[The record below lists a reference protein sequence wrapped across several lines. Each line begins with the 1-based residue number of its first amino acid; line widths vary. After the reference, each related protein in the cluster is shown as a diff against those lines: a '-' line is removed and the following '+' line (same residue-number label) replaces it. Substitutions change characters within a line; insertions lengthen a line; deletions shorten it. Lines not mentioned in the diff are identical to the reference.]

1 MHFSLKSVYY
11 QNITKILKIN
21 LFFIGFEKIYKFF
34 VLRFA
39 ENLPVTFKKKKFL
52 PRIYRKMI
60 VTKKGWPLILIDKL
74 KRRIVALQGGKK
86 YIRKGMEVSS
96 RDRSRRRNCFIR
108 S

>member
-34 VLRFA
+34 VLRSGEILTA
-39 ENLPVTFKKKKFL
+39 ILKMKKFL
-52 PRIYRKMI
+52 PRIYRMMI
-60 VTKKGWPLILIDKL
+60 VTKKGWHLILIDKL

-86 YIRKGMEVSS
+86 YIRKGMEVSR

-108 S
+108 L